1 MTPAEQ
7 IKARWP
13 EITMMMVRLGY
24 GAPGKKR
31 FHALFRPDNNPSCE
45 IWNNTIV
52 DRSTGERFDVISLF
66 ARHHGISDAEAIKRL
81 AAELPG
87 REAYQSKPS
96 GDKRKKLIIPPLSY
110 CPEKAEALAKLRGV
124 TREGVDFAA
133 VTIGSLGFGEALGFD
148 GWILTDGKNIAEV
161 RRLDGEKLPA
171 IGKHIVERK
180 SHALGG
186 SIKNT
191 PIGLYPLH
199 GANAFRKLPILLLEG
214 GPDYLAACSILWNHE
229 KFQPVA
235 MLGAKM
241 LIPEQDL
248 PAFAGR
254 DVLIL
259 AHDDESN
266 AGVDGAK
273 QRAMQLAKAGAKSRI
288 RKMIGGDLNDLLKAK
303 GAETIIKELLK

>member
-24 GAPGKKR
+24 GDPGKKR

-45 IWNNTIV
+45 IWNSMIV
-52 DRSTGERFDVISLF
+52 DRSTDERFDVIGLF
-66 ARHHGISDAEAIKRL
+66 ARHHGISDAEAIRRL

-87 REAYQSKPS
+87 RGRKPKPT
-96 GDKRKKLIIPPLSY
+96 KRELVIPPMSY
-110 CPEKAEALAKLRGV
+110 CPQKAEALAKLRGI

-133 VTIGSLGFGEALGFD
+133 VTVGSLGFGEAFGFPC
-148 GWILTDGKNIAEV
+148 WILTDGKNIAEV

-171 IGKHIVERK
+171 IGEHIAKRK

-191 PIGLYPLH
+191 PIGLYPKH
-199 GANAFRKLPILLLEG
+199 GANALRKLPILLLEG
-214 GPDYLAACSILWNHE
+214 GPDYLAACTVLWNYE
-229 KFQPVA
+229 RFQPVA
-235 MLGAKM
+235 MLGSNS
-241 LIPEQDL
+241 LIPEHDI
-248 PAFAGR
+248 PAFSGR

-259 AHDDESN
+259 AHDDNSN

-273 QRAMQLAKAGAKSRI
+273 KWARQLHKAGARPLI
-288 RKMIGGDLNDLLKAK
+288 RKMIGGDLNDLLRAK
-303 GAETIIKELLK
+303 GAETIIKDLLS

>member
-24 GAPGKKR
+24 GDPGKKR

-45 IWNNTIV
+45 IWNSMIV
-52 DRSTGERFDVISLF
+52 DRSTDEHFDVIGLF
-66 ARHHGISDAEAIKRL
+66 ARHHGISDAEAIRRL

-87 REAYQSKPS
+87 RGRKPKPT
-96 GDKRKKLIIPPLSY
+96 KRELVIPPMSY
-110 CPEKAEALAKLRGV
+110 CPQKAEALAKLRGI
-124 TREGVDFAA
+124 TREGVDFAS

-148 GWILTDGKNIAEV
+148 CWIFTDGKNIAEA
-161 RRLDGEKLPA
+161 RRLDGELFPA
-171 IGKHIVERK
+171 IGSIHPRK

-199 GANAFRKLPILLLEG
+199 GANAFRKLPILFLEG
-214 GPDYLAACSILWNHE
+214 GPDYLAACSVLWNYE
-229 KFQPVA
+229 RFLPVA
-235 MLGAKM
+235 LLGAKM
-241 LIPEQDL
+241 LIPQQDL

-259 AHDDESN
+259 AHDDNSN
-266 AGVDGAK
+266 AGVEGAK
-273 QRAMQLAKAGAKSRI
+273 QRAIQLAKAGAKPRI
-288 RKMIGGDLNDLLKAK
+288 RKMIGGDLNDLLKTK
-303 GAETIIKELLK
+303 GVETIIKDLLS